1 MLKLSTKGRYGVR
14 LMLDLALNY
23 NKGPVPLHDVCKRQ
37 GISEKYLWQLINPL
51 KNAGLVRSTRGA
63 HGGYVL
69 AKPARQISLKDI
81 MEVLE
86 GSMCLVDC
94 TVNPSMCKR
103 SPACVSREVW
113 KEVSLKMLNVL
124 ESFTLEQMVEKQN
137 MRFKVLNYS
146 I

>member
-14 LMLDLALNY
+14 LMLDLALHY
-23 NKGPVPLHDVCKRQ
+23 DKGPVPLRDVSKRQ

-69 AKPARQISLKDI
+69 AKPSRQISLKDI

-94 TVNPSMCKR
+94 TLNPSMCKR
-103 SPACVSREVW
+103 SSACVSREVW
-113 KEVSLKMLNVL
+113 NEVSQRMLKVL

-137 MRFKVLNYS
+137 KNSKVINYS

>member
-1 MLKLSTKGRYGVR
+1 
-14 LMLDLALNY
+14 MLDLALNY
-23 NKGPVPLHDVCKRQ
+23 DKGPVPLHDVSKRQ

-69 AKPARQISLKDI
+69 SKPARQISLKDI

-86 GSMCLVDC
+86 GSMCLVEC
-94 TVNPSMCKR
+94 ARNPSMCKR
-103 SPACVSREVW
+103 SSMCVSRDVW
-113 KEVSLKMLNVL
+113 KEVTAKIFKAL
-124 ESFTLEQMVEKQN
+124 ESFTLEQMVEKQHS
-137 MRFKVLNYS
+137 KIKTINYS

>member
-1 MLKLSTKGRYGVR
+1 
-14 LMLDLALNY
+14 MLDLALNY
-23 NKGPVPLHDVCKRQ
+23 DRGPVPLHDVSERQ

-94 TVNPSMCKR
+94 TINPAMCKR
-103 SPACVSREVW
+103 STACVSREVW
-113 KEVSLKMLNVL
+113 REVSLKMLKVL
-124 ESFTLEQMVEKQN
+124 ESFTLDQMVDKQN
-137 MRFKVLNYS
+137 KKLKVLNYS